1 MSIPKNY
8 EHEYVESKWLT
19 MWNADMY
26 RYRGKPD
33 ADSFIID
40 TPPPYPTGNFHLGNA
55 LNWCYID
62 FVARYKRMKGFD
74 VMFPQGWDCHG
85 LPTEVKVET
94 TYNVTKNQI
103 PRYEFRGLC
112 ESLTRENIALMKGT
126 MQRLAFSI
134 DWSQEFVTMDP
145 TYFEKTQKSFV
156 RMYRGDRIYK
166 SDHPVNWCPRC
177 ETAIAFA
184 EVNYDSRSTVLYY
197 VIFKGGDAE
206 SVQIATTR
214 PELLGACVAIAVNP
228 NDERHERLIGK
239 KIRTPLYDEEV
250 PVIGDEAV
258 DPAFGT
264 GAVMICTFGD
274 KQDVRWWKKHNLPLK
289 KVIGKDG
296 RVTDSKNNG
305 VSISEAKE
313 RIIGELLENKLV
325 TKQERIEQ
333 NVGIHDR
340 CETAIEILS
349 ENQWFVK
356 IDKDVILQRAAEIQW
371 IPPYAFYRL
380 KNWTESVEW
389 DWCISRQRI
398 FATPI
403 PAWYCDE
410 CERVLVADEGW
421 LPVDPT
427 EEAPRSACACGSS
440 SFTPEQDVLDTWMDS
455 SISALNVAGWPDAA
469 YREHFPTQLR
479 PQGHDI
485 IRTWAFYS
493 ILRSDAL
500 AGSKP
505 WECVVVNGMVLG
517 EDSQKMS
524 KSLGNII
531 APESLIEQYGTDA
544 VRQWAAIGGSV
555 GSDVAYNTKDLTASS
570 RFLTKLWNVFRFAM
584 IHLNQGVEPVIYGP
598 KNSTEIWLIYELA
611 GLVKSVTSSLDHF
624 SFDEAL
630 KDIRSFVWN
639 SLADHYV
646 EAAKG
651 RLYERDRYSV
661 AALHLALDT
670 IAKLLAPFCPFFAEE
685 LFSRIN
691 PRAESVHVQAW
702 PEFNIKLQ
710 ESIAG
715 EPEVTFSAASESI
728 VIAAS
733 ASAVRE
739 ARHKGEL
746 IKEIISSVRRWK
758 SEQRIAL
765 NSRIEGVY
773 IYTDCD
779 LADGAPDIDNA
790 LNADITYKRGKP
802 DIHEMVTE
810 VRPNLGS
817 LGPRFKSE
825 AKYIVQL
832 IRETPAQEIA
842 DQIEKGSVTIG
853 GIQLDL
859 EDFIIKKERAIEGV
873 AADVIELREATIII
887 KHK

>member
-26 RYRGKPD
+26 RYRGKLD

-206 SVQIATTR
+206 AVQIATTR

-239 KIRTPLYDEEV
+239 RIRTPLYDEEV
-250 PVIGDEAV
+250 RVIGDEAV

-296 RVTDSKNNG
+296 RVTDAKNNG

-410 CERVLVADEGW
+410 CGRVLVADEAW
-421 LPVDPT
+421 LPLDPT

-440 SFTPEQDVLDTWMDS
+440 SFTPEYDVLDTWMDS
-455 SISALNVAGWPDAA
+455 SISALNVAGWPDAG

-544 VRQWAAIGGSV
+544 VRQWQQSAAQ
-555 GSDVAYNTKDLTASS
+555 SDPTS
-570 RFLTKLWNVFRFAM
+570 RTTQKISRLL
-584 IHLNQGVEPVIYGP
+584 HG
-598 KNSTEIWLIYELA
+598 
-611 GLVKSVTSSLDHF
+611 
-624 SFDEAL
+624 FDET
-630 KDIRSFVWN
+630 
-639 SLADHYV
+639 V
-646 EAAKG
+646 E
-651 RLYERDRYSV
+651 RLQVRDDTPKSRRGAS
-661 AALHLALDT
+661 HLW
-670 IAKLLAPFCPFFAEE
+670 AEK
-685 LFSRIN
+685 F
-691 PRAESVHVQAW
+691 
-702 PEFNIKLQ
+702 
-710 ESIAG
+710 
-715 EPEVTFSAASESI
+715 
-728 VIAAS
+728 
-733 ASAVRE
+733 
-739 ARHKGEL
+739 
-746 IKEIISSVRRWK
+746 
-758 SEQRIAL
+758 
-765 NSRIEGVY
+765 
-773 IYTDCD
+773 D
-779 LADGAPDIDNA
+779 
-790 LNADITYKRGKP
+790 
-802 DIHEMVTE
+802 
-810 VRPNLGS
+810 
-817 LGPRFKSE
+817 
-825 AKYIVQL
+825 
-832 IRETPAQEIA
+832 
-842 DQIEKGSVTIG
+842 
-853 GIQLDL
+853 
-859 EDFIIKKERAIEGV
+859 
-873 AADVIELREATIII
+873 
-887 KHK
+887 

>member
-296 RVTDSKNNG
+296 RVTDAKNNG

-410 CERVLVADEGW
+410 CGRVLVADEGW
-421 LPVDPT
+421 LPLDPT

-440 SFTPEQDVLDTWMDS
+440 SFTPE
-455 SISALNVAGWPDAA
+455 
-469 YREHFPTQLR
+469 
-479 PQGHDI
+479 
-485 IRTWAFYS
+485 
-493 ILRSDAL
+493 
-500 AGSKP
+500 
-505 WECVVVNGMVLG
+505 
-517 EDSQKMS
+517 
-524 KSLGNII
+524 
-531 APESLIEQYGTDA
+531 
-544 VRQWAAIGGSV
+544 
-555 GSDVAYNTKDLTASS
+555 
-570 RFLTKLWNVFRFAM
+570 
-584 IHLNQGVEPVIYGP
+584 
-598 KNSTEIWLIYELA
+598 
-611 GLVKSVTSSLDHF
+611 
-624 SFDEAL
+624 
-630 KDIRSFVWN
+630 
-639 SLADHYV
+639 
-646 EAAKG
+646 
-651 RLYERDRYSV
+651 
-661 AALHLALDT
+661 
-670 IAKLLAPFCPFFAEE
+670 
-685 LFSRIN
+685 
-691 PRAESVHVQAW
+691 
-702 PEFNIKLQ
+702 
-710 ESIAG
+710 
-715 EPEVTFSAASESI
+715 
-728 VIAAS
+728 
-733 ASAVRE
+733 
-739 ARHKGEL
+739 
-746 IKEIISSVRRWK
+746 
-758 SEQRIAL
+758 
-765 NSRIEGVY
+765 
-773 IYTDCD
+773 
-779 LADGAPDIDNA
+779 
-790 LNADITYKRGKP
+790 
-802 DIHEMVTE
+802 
-810 VRPNLGS
+810 
-817 LGPRFKSE
+817 
-825 AKYIVQL
+825 
-832 IRETPAQEIA
+832 
-842 DQIEKGSVTIG
+842 
-853 GIQLDL
+853 
-859 EDFIIKKERAIEGV
+859 
-873 AADVIELREATIII
+873 
-887 KHK
+887 